1 MVRYALQRRAVCST
15 SREHRCQSIGSHD
28 TCELIDDEH
37 RPLNQSRE
45 ASPRS
50 TCNRPMTSVLTRRL
64 SLLFQ
69 NVRLSEIGDVVI
81 LDVDENELRTPFRD
95 LESLPAD
102 LVSFSLINE

>member
-1 MVRYALQRRAVCST
+1 
-15 SREHRCQSIGSHD
+15 
-28 TCELIDDEH
+28 
-37 RPLNQSRE
+37 
-45 ASPRS
+45 
-50 TCNRPMTSVLTRRL
+50 MTSVLTRRL